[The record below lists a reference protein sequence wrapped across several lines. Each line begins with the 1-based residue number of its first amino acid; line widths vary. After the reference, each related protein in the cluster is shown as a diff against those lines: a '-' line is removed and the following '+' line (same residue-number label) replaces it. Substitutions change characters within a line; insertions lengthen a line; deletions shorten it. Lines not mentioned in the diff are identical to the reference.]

1 MNFKSL
7 PSLTA
12 VGLGLFLGTTSIKT
26 AQAFQLNT
34 QNNESTSS
42 GASSLISQL
51 RGHDTYM
58 GEPQI
63 EWGDNVLG
71 RVIAKS
77 GEIMFITVEGGGT
90 FHANGTFCPG
100 SDVLVGKNAD
110 GGYYLVDRAHSQW
123 ISVLESK
130 YGYKRADGTSMA
142 LNERTAAIWAELNTA
157 RTTTTE
163 IPPRA
168 ETAPATT
175 YTPQPQVEQY
185 NQPIRGL
192 W

>member
-1 MNFKSL
+1 MNFKNLS
-7 PSLTA
+7 SLT
-12 VGLGLFLGTTSIKT
+12 VIGLGLFLSTTSIKT
-26 AQAFQLNT
+26 AQASELKT
-34 QNNESTSS
+34 QNNESTS

-77 GEIMFITVEGGGT
+77 GEIMFIRVEDGGV
-90 FHANGTFCPG
+90 FFANGSYTPG

-110 GGYYLVDRAHSQW
+110 GGYYLVDGAHSEW
-123 ISVLESK
+123 ISILESK
-130 YGYKRADGTSMA
+130 YGYKRAEGTTMA
-142 LNERTAAIWAELNTA
+142 LNERTAAIWASLNTPS
-157 RTTTTE
+157 TTTRE
-163 IPPRA
+163 IPARA
-168 ETAPATT
+168 ETAPVTT

>member
-1 MNFKSL
+1 MNFKNLS
-7 PSLTA
+7 SLT
-12 VGLGLFLGTTSIKT
+12 VIGLGLFLSTTSIKA
-26 AQAFQLNT
+26 AQASQLKG
-34 QNNESTSS
+34 QNNESTS
-42 GASSLISQL
+42 GTSSLISQL

-77 GEIMFITVEGGGT
+77 GDIMFITVEGGGT
-90 FHANGTFCPG
+90 FTAGGTYCPG

-110 GGYYLVDRAHSQW
+110 GEYYLVDRAHSQW
-123 ISVLESK
+123 ISILESK
-130 YGYKRADGTSMA
+130 YGYKRLDGTSMA

>member
-1 MNFKSL
+1 MNFKNL

-12 VGLGLFLGTTSIKT
+12 VGLGLFLSTTSIKT

-34 QNNESTSS
+34 QNNESTL

-51 RGHDTYM
+51 RGHDGFS

-63 EWGDNVLG
+63 EWGDNMLG
-71 RVIAKS
+71 QVVGRS
-77 GEIMFITVEGGGT
+77 GDIMFIRVEDGGN
-90 FHANGTFCPG
+90 FHASGNVSPG

-110 GGYYLVDRAHSQW
+110 GGYYLVNSAHSEW
-123 ISVLESK
+123 ISILESK
-130 YGYKRADGTSMA
+130 YGYKRAEGTTTA
-142 LNERTAAIWAELNTA
+142 LNERTAAIWAELNTPS
-157 RTTTTE
+157 TTTTE

-168 ETAPATT
+168 ETAPATS

-185 NQPIRGL
+185 EQPIRGL